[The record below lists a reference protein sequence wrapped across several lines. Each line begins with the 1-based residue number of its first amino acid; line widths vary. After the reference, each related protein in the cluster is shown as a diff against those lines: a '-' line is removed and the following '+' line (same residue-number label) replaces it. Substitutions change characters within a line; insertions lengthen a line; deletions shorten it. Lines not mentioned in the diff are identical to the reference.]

1 MLRFKSP
8 NTLLKVLRQP
18 FSTRFINGQRSIHKL
33 VADAITYNN
42 NNKVRSNHA
51 RFASTITNDTYL
63 NKLISNNEEI
73 LHWKRYL
80 AQINNHDHYHNHNNR
95 RENSLVDDYKSP
107 LDNIVLDKSFEIYDL
122 KQITDLLNK
131 PIILKNDTSNIN
143 KHHKDKN
150 NNNKIENKDED
161 GNENRPENEQEKNIE
176 KRNEKVL
183 NESKLNSSSSISS
196 SSSSSSQNSNDGN
209 DNNNS
214 SSSSNNNNNKSDN
227 SSIPE
232 IYPQMLALPISRRPL
247 FPGFYKAV
255 VISDERVMK
264 AIQEMLDRQQ
274 PYVGAFMLKD
284 SENDTDV
291 IENIGDVYQV
301 GVLAQITSAFP
312 SKDEKT
318 GKETMT
324 ALLYPHRR
332 IKLNDLT
339 PPQIDQQ
346 KFEKEEE
353 MEKKE
358 EEEELTEERNVDAQK
373 VEKNSLKQK
382 QTSKIPKLEDII
394 VEKVIEPQQ
403 SSNESLKK
411 TDSNA
416 DKEKHISDGQE
427 ILKNKETQLTR
438 QEEDDVE
445 NPTGFLKDYNVSLV
459 NVSNLEDEPF
469 DRKSPIINALTSEI
483 LKVFKEISQLN
494 TMFRE
499 QIATFSASIQ
509 SATTNIFEE
518 PARLADFA
526 AAVSAGE
533 EEELQDILSS
543 LNIEHRLEKS
553 LLVLKKELMN
563 AELQNKISKDVETKI
578 QKRQREYYLM
588 EQLKGI
594 KRELGIDDGRDK
606 LIETYKQR
614 ISKLQLPD
622 SVQKVFD
629 DEVMKLSTLETSMSE
644 FGVIR
649 NYLDWLTS
657 LPWGI
662 TSKERY
668 SINTAKKILDEDHYG
683 MKDVKNRILEFI
695 AVGKLLGKVD
705 GKIICFVGP
714 PGVGKTSIGKSIAR
728 SLSRQFFRFSVGGMT
743 DVAEIKG
750 HRRTYIG
757 ALPGRIIQALKKCQ
771 TQNPLILIDEIDK
784 IGHGSV
790 HGDPSA
796 ALLEVLDPEQ
806 NGNFLDNYLDIPID
820 LSKVLF
826 VCTANSLD
834 TIPRPLLDRMEVIEL
849 TGYVA
854 EEKVKIAEQY
864 LAPQAKKAAGLEN
877 ANVELTDDAVL
888 ALMKNYCRES
898 GVRNLKKHIEKIY
911 RKAALNVLKELKL
924 EENGQNLETA
934 MATMTTVC
942 DSNSMDGIDSKKGTQ
957 IISEKIDRTGM
968 NDEIEVEK
976 TKDNETS
983 MIVPPKIKITIDAN
997 NLKDY
1002 VGPPIYTTDRLYET
1016 TPPGVVM
1023 GLAWTNMGSCS
1034 LYVESVLEQPLH
1046 NCRHPTLERTGQLG
1060 DVMKESSRLAYSFSK
1075 MFLAKRFPENRFF
1088 EKASIHLHCPEGATP
1103 KDGPSAGITM
1113 ATSFLSLALNKSIDP
1128 TVAMTGELTLTGK
1141 VLRIGGLREKAV
1153 AAKRSGAKTII
1164 FPADNMSDWE
1174 ELPSNVKKGLEPV
1187 PADWYSDVFKRLF
1200 SSISK
1205 EDGNNVWQSEFK
1217 IIDEKEKEHSISA

>member
-1 MLRFKSP
+1 MLRFKSSD
-8 NTLLKVLRQP
+8 TLHRVLRQP
-18 FSTRFINGQRSIHKL
+18 FRTPFINGQRPGNKL
-33 VADAITYNN
+33 VANAITCNN
-42 NNKVRSNHA
+42 IRSSHA

-80 AQINNHDHYHNHNNR
+80 AQVNHHHNHHNRKNNLIG
-95 RENSLVDDYKSP
+95 EYESP
-107 LDNIVLDKSFEIYDL
+107 LNQIVLNKSFEIYDL

-131 PIILKNDTSNIN
+131 PIILKDDTNNVDEHDNDRNNDN
-143 KHHKDKN
+143 KV
-150 NNNKIENKDED
+150 E
-161 GNENRPENEQEKNIE
+161 NENENEQDKNIQKNNDE
-176 KRNEKVL
+176 NIS
-183 NESKLNSSSSISS
+183 NESNSKSSSSINS
-196 SSSSSSQNSNDGN
+196 SSSSSSQNSNGGN
-209 DNNNS
+209 DNEDS
-214 SSSSNNNNNKSDN
+214 SSSSNNNNSNNNIKNDN
-227 SSIPE
+227 SNIPE

-284 SENDTDV
+284 SERDTDV
-291 IENIGDVYQV
+291 IENIDDVYKV

-332 IKLNDLT
+332 IELNDLT
-339 PPQIDQQ
+339 PPQNEQQ
-346 KFEKEEE
+346 QTFEKEEKE
-353 MEKKE
+353 LIE
-358 EEEELTEERNVDAQK
+358 EENIDAKNVEED
-373 VEKNSLKQK
+373 SLKQK
-382 QTSKIPKLEDII
+382 QMIKMPKLEDII
-394 VEKVIEPQQ
+394 VEKVVEPQ
-403 SSNESLKK
+403 L
-411 TDSNA
+411 DSNNSLQKTA
-416 DKEKHISDGQE
+416 LKVDEENSVSDEQHNVKNEEPETQIVKQE
-427 ILKNKETQLTR
+427 EEDIDNNPTEFLKN
-438 QEEDDVE
+438 
-445 NPTGFLKDYNVSLV
+445 YNVSLV

-728 SLSRQFFRFSVGGMT
+728 ALSRQFFRFSVGGMT

-877 ANVELTDDAVL
+877 ANVELTDEAVL

-924 EENGQNLETA
+924 EEDDQNSETTTT
-934 MATMTTVC
+934 TMKA
-942 DSNSMDGIDSKKGTQ
+942 DDSKSKNGTDNKGKLQ
-957 IISEKIDRTGM
+957 EISEQTDKTDIE
-968 NDEIEVEK
+968 NEIEVEK

-983 MIVPPKIKITIDAN
+983 MIVPPEIKITIDAN

-1002 VGPPIYTTDRLYET
+1002 VGPPVYTTDRLYET

-1023 GLAWTNMGSCS
+1023 GLAWTSMGGCS

-1046 NCRHPTLERTGQLG
+1046 NCKHPTLERTGQLG

-1075 MFLAKRFPENRFF
+1075 MFLAKHFPENRFF

-1113 ATSFLSLALNKSIDP
+1113 ATSFLSLALNKSVDP

-1164 FPADNMSDWE
+1164 FPKDNMSDWE
-1174 ELPSNVKKGLEPV
+1174 ELPSNVKEGLEPV
-1187 PADWYSDVFKRLF
+1187 PADWYSDVFERLF
-1200 SSISK
+1200 SSISQ

-1217 IIDEKEKEHSISA
+1217 LMDVKEKEHSNSA

>member
-8 NTLLKVLRQP
+8 NTLKVLRQP
-18 FSTRFINGQRSIHKL
+18 FSTRFINAQRSTHKL

-42 NNKVRSNHA
+42 NNKVCSNHA

-80 AQINNHDHYHNHNNR
+80 AQINNHDHYHNHNDR
-95 RENSLVDDYKSP
+95 RKNSLVDDYKSP

-122 KQITDLLNK
+122 EQITDLLNK

-143 KHHKDKN
+143 EHHKDKN
-150 NNNKIENKDED
+150 NNNKTENKDED
-161 GNENRPENEQEKNIE
+161 ENGNGPENEQEKNIE
-176 KRNEKVL
+176 DRNENVL
-183 NESKLNSSSSISS
+183 NESNLNSSSSINS

-291 IENIGDVYQV
+291 IENIDDVYQV

-339 PPQIDQQ
+339 PPQIYQQ
-346 KFEKEEE
+346 KLEKEEE
-353 MEKKE
+353 KEKKE
-358 EEEELTEERNVDAQK
+358 EEEEKLTEERNVDAQK

-382 QTSKIPKLEDII
+382 QISKIPKLENII

-403 SSNESLKK
+403 DSNESLKK
-411 TDSNA
+411 TDLKA

-427 ILKNKETQLTR
+427 IVKNKETQLVR
-438 QEEDDVE
+438 QEDDDVE
-445 NPTGFLKDYNVSLV
+445 NPTRFLKDYNVSLV

-683 MKDVKNRILEFI
+683 MKDVKNRILEFV

-924 EENGQNLETA
+924 EEDGQNLETA
-934 MATMTTVC
+934 MTTMTTVC
-942 DSNSMDGIDSKKGTQ
+942 DNNPKDRIDSKKDTQ
-957 IISEKIDRTGM
+957 ITSEKIDRTGM

-983 MIVPPKIKITIDAN
+983 MIVPPEIKITIDTN

-1002 VGPPIYTTDRLYET
+1002 VGPPIYTTDRLYDT

-1023 GLAWTNMGSCS
+1023 GLAWTNMGGCS
-1034 LYVESVLEQPLH
+1034 LYVESILEQPLH

-1060 DVMKESSRLAYSFSK
+1060 DVMKESSHLAYSFSK

-1200 SSISK
+1200 SSVSK

>member
-1 MLRFKSP
+1 MEGHAPLYDAASSGIKHWKLYQSQLQDH
-8 NTLLKVLRQP
+8 NVQNDLKNLEKEWLER
-18 FSTRFINGQRSIHKL
+18 
-33 VADAITYNN
+33 
-42 NNKVRSNHA
+42 
-51 RFASTITNDTYL
+51 
-63 NKLISNNEEI
+63 LISAKSERDPLPKEE
-73 LHWKRYL
+73 K
-80 AQINNHDHYHNHNNR
+80 ND
-95 RENSLVDDYKSP
+95 EDDPEKN
-107 LDNIVLDKSFEIYDL
+107 DDKDEGETKKNDIDKSEHQ
-122 KQITDLLNK
+122 K
-131 PIILKNDTSNIN
+131 
-143 KHHKDKN
+143 KDVELGN
-150 NNNKIENKDED
+150 NSATAAGANVPGTPSSDSSDNGD
-161 GNENRPENEQEKNIE
+161 GNQ
-176 KRNEKVL
+176 
-183 NESKLNSSSSISS
+183 
-196 SSSSSSQNSNDGN
+196 
-209 DNNNS
+209 
-214 SSSSNNNNNKSDN
+214 NNKSKKHVL
-227 SSIPE
+227 PE

-264 AIQEMLDRQQ
+264 AIKEMLDRQQ
-274 PYVGAFMLKD
+274 PYIGAFMMKN
-284 SENDTDV
+284 SESDADV
-291 IENIGDVYQV
+291 IENKDEVYDV
-301 GVLAQITSAFP
+301 GVFAQITSAFP

-318 GKETMT
+318 GLETMT

-332 IKLNDLT
+332 IRIDELI
-339 PPQIDQQ
+339 PPTNKGSTAELSADENSENPGDKNQEI
-346 KFEKEEE
+346 KEKERDNTLIAKAQEPT
-353 MEKKE
+353 EKGGYPIDPLE
-358 EEEELTEERNVDAQK
+358 EED
-373 VEKNSLKQK
+373 
-382 QTSKIPKLEDII
+382 EDI
-394 VEKVIEPQQ
+394 
-403 SSNESLKK
+403 
-411 TDSNA
+411 
-416 DKEKHISDGQE
+416 
-427 ILKNKETQLTR
+427 
-438 QEEDDVE
+438 
-445 NPTGFLKDYNVSLV
+445 NPTEFLKEYDVSLV

-469 DRKSPIINALTSEI
+469 DRKSPVINALTSEI

-533 EEELQDILSS
+533 EEELQEILES
-543 LNIEHRLEKS
+543 LNIEQRLEKS

-606 LIETYKQR
+606 MIETFRQR
-614 ISKLQLPD
+614 VEKLQLPE
-622 SVQKVFD
+622 SVQSVFD
-629 DEVMKLSTLETSMSE
+629 EEINKLATLETSMSE

-649 NYLDWLTS
+649 NYLDWITS

-662 TSKERY
+662 TSKEQY
-668 SINTAKKILDEDHYG
+668 SITRARRILDEDHYG
-683 MKDVKNRILEFI
+683 MKDVKDRILEFI

-705 GKIICFVGP
+705 GKILCFVGP

-728 SLSRQFFRFSVGGMT
+728 SLNRKFFRFSVGGLT

-757 ALPGRIIQALKKCQ
+757 ALPGRVIQAMKKCQ

-784 IGHGSV
+784 IGHAGI

-806 NGNFLDNYLDIPID
+806 NNNFLDNYLDIPID

-826 VCTANSLD
+826 VCTANTLE

-864 LAPQAKKAAGLEN
+864 LAPSAKKTAGLEN
-877 ANVELTDDAVL
+877 TNVELTEDAIK
-888 ALMKNYCRES
+888 ALMKQYCRES

-911 RKAALNVLKELKL
+911 RKAALNVVKQLSIDDAPRPDEDNKTITKKTAKELPVASGS
-924 EENGQNLETA
+924 NGEIN
-934 MATMTTVC
+934 
-942 DSNSMDGIDSKKGTQ
+942 I
-957 IISEKIDRTGM
+957 
-968 NDEIEVEK
+968 EIEK
-976 TKDNETS
+976 TRDSEQAMKVSDDIKV
-983 MIVPPKIKITIDAN
+983 IVTPN

-1002 VGPPIYTTDRLYET
+1002 VGPPVYTTDRLYET

-1023 GLAWTNMGSCS
+1023 GLAWTSMGGCS

-1046 NCRHPTLERTGQLG
+1046 DCKHSSFERTGQLG

-1075 MFLAKRFPENRFF
+1075 MYLSKKFPENRFF
-1088 EKASIHLHCPEGATP
+1088 ERASIHLHCPEGATP
-1103 KDGPSAGITM
+1103 KDGPSAGVTM
-1113 ATSFLSLALNKSIDP
+1113 ATSFLSLALDKSIDS

-1164 FPADNMSDWE
+1164 FPKENLSDWE
-1174 ELPSNVKKGLEPV
+1174 ELPDNVKEGLDPLA
-1187 PADWYSDVFKRLF
+1187 ADWYEDIFQRLF
-1200 SSISK
+1200 ADVSNK
-1205 EDGNNVWQSEFK
+1205 EGNNVWQSEFEK
-1217 IIDEKEKEHSISA
+1217 IDAKKEKDK

>member
-1 MLRFKSP
+1 MLRARSSK
-8 NTLLKVLRQP
+8 TLGTVART
-18 FSTRFINGQRSIHKL
+18 TRAIQYYRCVVKAAALPQR
-33 VADAITYNN
+33 
-42 NNKVRSNHA
+42 
-51 RFASTITNDTYL
+51 RFASTLYVHDVANV
-63 NKLISNNEEI
+63 KLDRVIKTPAWQEFQHQLKTPRYMERLTQLEDQFSRDSLAAYSYRSI
-73 LHWKRYL
+73 LTK
-80 AQINNHDHYHNHNNR
+80 
-95 RENSLVDDYKSP
+95 DDSAPQK
-107 LDNIVLDKSFEIYDL
+107 
-122 KQITDLLNK
+122 
-131 PIILKNDTSNIN
+131 
-143 KHHKDKN
+143 
-150 NNNKIENKDED
+150 KDED
-161 GNENRPENEQEKNIE
+161 DKIVPEEKDKDNEVEPTRDDETTNKSPESEVSKN
-176 KRNEKVL
+176 
-183 NESKLNSSSSISS
+183 SKSSASGSGQSSSSRSDTG
-196 SSSSSSQNSNDGN
+196 DGN
-209 DNNNS
+209 P
-214 SSSSNNNNNKSDN
+214 KQKPPK
-227 SSIPE
+227 PE
-232 IYPQMLALPISRRPL
+232 VPEVYPQMLALPIARRPL

-264 AIQEMLDRQQ
+264 AIKEMLDRQQ
-274 PYVGAFMLKD
+274 PYIGAFMLKN
-284 SENDTDV
+284 SEEDTDV
-291 IENIGDVYQV
+291 ITNKDEVYDV

-318 GKETMT
+318 GTETMT

-332 IKLNDLT
+332 IKIDELF
-339 PPQIDQQ
+339 PPNE
-346 KFEKEEE
+346 EKEKLKEQAK
-353 MEKKE
+353 EKDVETAVTEATEAKE
-358 EEEELTEERNVDAQK
+358 DQAENTRA
-373 VEKNSLKQK
+373 
-382 QTSKIPKLEDII
+382 TAPKLEDIV
-394 VEKVIEPQQ
+394 VEKIPDSELHQQ
-403 SSNESLKK
+403 QEHKKLEASEEESDEL
-411 TDSNA
+411 DDA
-416 DKEKHISDGQE
+416 QE
-427 ILKNKETQLTR
+427 G
-438 QEEDDVE
+438 DDV
-445 NPTGFLKDYNVSLV
+445 NPTEFLKDYNVSLV
-459 NVSNLEDEPF
+459 NVLNLEDEPF
-469 DRKSPIINALTSEI
+469 DRKSPVINALTSEI

-533 EEELQDILSS
+533 EDELQDILSS

-606 LIETYKQR
+606 LIDTYKER
-614 ISKLQLPD
+614 VKSLKLPE
-622 SVQKVFD
+622 SVQKIFD
-629 DEVMKLSTLETSMSE
+629 DEITKLSTLETSMSE

-657 LPWGI
+657 IPWGKH
-662 TSKERY
+662 SQEQY
-668 SINTAKKILDEDHYG
+668 SIPRAKKILDEDHYG
-683 MKDVKNRILEFI
+683 MIDVKDRILEFI

-728 SLSRQFFRFSVGGMT
+728 ALNRKFFRFSVGGMT

-757 ALPGRIIQALKKCQ
+757 ALPGRVVQALKKCQ

-784 IGHGSV
+784 IGHGGI

-806 NGNFLDNYLDIPID
+806 NNSFLDNYLDIPID

-826 VCTANSLD
+826 VCTANSLE

-854 EEKVKIAEQY
+854 EDKVKIAEQY
-864 LAPQAKKAAGLEN
+864 LVPSAKKSAGLEN
-877 ANVELTDDAVL
+877 SHVDMTEDAIT
-888 ALMKNYCRES
+888 ALMKYYCRES

-911 RKAALNVLKELKL
+911 RKAALQVVKKLSIEDSPTSSDTQKDNAKSKETVSSEDKTSKNVISSSKESKDVDSRKTSDDIEALK
-924 EENGQNLETA
+924 T
-934 MATMTTVC
+934 
-942 DSNSMDGIDSKKGTQ
+942 
-957 IISEKIDRTGM
+957 SEKINVSISQD
-968 NDEIEVEK
+968 
-976 TKDNETS
+976 
-983 MIVPPKIKITIDAN
+983 

-1002 VGPPIYTTDRLYET
+1002 VGPPVYTTDRLYET

-1023 GLAWTNMGSCS
+1023 GLAWTNMGGCS

-1046 NCRHPTLERTGQLG
+1046 NCKHPTFERTGQLG

-1075 MFLAKRFPENRFF
+1075 MYLAQKFPENRFF

-1103 KDGPSAGITM
+1103 KDGPSAGVTM
-1113 ATSFLSLALNKSIDP
+1113 ASSFLSLALNKSIEP

-1164 FPADNMSDWE
+1164 FPKDNLNDWE
-1174 ELPSNVKKGLEPV
+1174 ELPDNVKEGLEPLA
-1187 PADWYSDVFKRLF
+1187 ADWYNDIFQKLFKDVNTKQ
-1200 SSISK
+1200 
-1205 EDGNNVWQSEFK
+1205 GNSVWKAEFEILDAK
-1217 IIDEKEKEHSISA
+1217 KEKD

>member
-1 MLRFKSP
+1 MLRFKTSETLQRVARRSP
-8 NTLLKVLRQP
+8 QTLLIRRYRTVRP
-18 FSTRFINGQRSIHKL
+18 IFSTTVNILSNQRR
-33 VADAITYNN
+33 Y
-42 NNKVRSNHA
+42 
-51 RFASTITNDTYL
+51 ASTINTGTYL
-63 NKLISNNEEI
+63 NKLLLNDEEVV
-73 LHWKRYL
+73 HWKKYM
-80 AQINNHDHYHNHNNR
+80 AQLNNDDVDVDIELKRVFQFDTLNHNVIVEPMSFR
-95 RENSLVDDYKSP
+95 RSTN
-107 LDNIVLDKSFEIYDL
+107 N
-122 KQITDLLNK
+122 N
-131 PIILKNDTSNIN
+131 NG
-143 KHHKDKN
+143 KN
-150 NNNKIENKDED
+150 NNDEDEDISEKDDSNKINKDKD
-161 GNENRPENEQEKNIE
+161 QKKEKKKE
-176 KRNEKVL
+176 KKDDIDKKNNGEKSSIKRDI
-183 NESKLNSSSSISS
+183 NSKSSSST
-196 SSSSSSQNSNDGN
+196 NSNSAAVPPSSNGNGDGN
-209 DNNNS
+209 DNGNS
-214 SSSSNNNNNKSDN
+214 TGFKHDN
-227 SSIPE
+227 SSLPE

-264 AIQEMLDRQQ
+264 AIKEMLDRQQ
-274 PYVGAFMLKD
+274 PYVGAFMLKN

-291 IENIGDVYQV
+291 IENKDDVYNI

-332 IKLNDLT
+332 IQLNDLT
-339 PPQIDQQ
+339 PPVKVEHI
-346 KFEKEEE
+346 EGEETP
-353 MEKKE
+353 E
-358 EEEELTEERNVDAQK
+358 EPEVEEVKGEETEERTVDSSQRARMP
-373 VEKNSLKQK
+373 
-382 QTSKIPKLEDII
+382 KIEDII
-394 VEKVIEPQQ
+394 VEKVVDKHLTPSKEPKTEEVTA
-403 SSNESLKK
+403 NESNDDEAEGKQLVNR
-411 TDSNA
+411 DAS
-416 DKEKHISDGQE
+416 
-427 ILKNKETQLTR
+427 ETQLVKES
-438 QEEDDVE
+438 EEDDIT
-445 NPTGFLKDYNVSLV
+445 NPTEFLKDYNVSLV
-459 NVSNLEDEPF
+459 NVTNLEDEPF
-469 DRKSPIINALTSEI
+469 DRKSPVINALTSEI

-533 EEELQDILSS
+533 EDELQDILSS
-543 LNIEHRLEKS
+543 LNIEYRLEKS

-606 LIETYKQR
+606 LIETYKER

-622 SVQKVFD
+622 SVQKIFD

-668 SINTAKKILDEDHYG
+668 SIKRAKKILDEDHYG

-728 SLSRQFFRFSVGGMT
+728 ALSRQFFRFSVGGMT

-757 ALPGRIIQALKKCQ
+757 ALPGRIIQALKKSQ

-806 NGNFLDNYLDIPID
+806 NNNFLDNYLDIPID

-826 VCTANSLD
+826 VCTANSLE

-864 LAPQAKKAAGLEN
+864 LAPQAKKTAGLEN
-877 ANVELTDDAVL
+877 ANVELTDNAVI

-911 RKAALNVLKELKL
+911 RKAALNVLKKLTPEEDNPDNEKSVEEVEESKTSTLKEKT
-924 EENGQNLETA
+924 EESSSTE
-934 MATMTTVC
+934 
-942 DSNSMDGIDSKKGTQ
+942 KK
-957 IISEKIDRTGM
+957 D
-968 NDEIEVEK
+968 NEIEMEK
-976 TKDNETS
+976 TKDDATA
-983 MIVPPKIKITIDAN
+983 MVVPPEIKVTIDAD

-1002 VGPPIYTTDRLYET
+1002 VGPPIYTTDRLYEV

-1023 GLAWTNMGSCS
+1023 GLAWTSMGGCS

-1075 MFLAKRFPENRFF
+1075 MFLAKHFPENRFF

-1103 KDGPSAGITM
+1103 KDGPSAGVTM
-1113 ATSFLSLALNKSIDP
+1113 ATSFLSLALSQSINP

-1164 FPADNMSDWE
+1164 FPKDNMSDWE
-1174 ELPSNVKKGLEPV
+1174 ELPANVKEGLEPV
-1187 PADWYSDVFKRLF
+1187 PADWYSDVFDRLF
-1200 SSISK
+1200 SDISK
-1205 EDGNNVWQSEFK
+1205 ESGNAIWNSEFK
-1217 IIDEKEKEHSISA
+1217 IIDAKSKEHHNNSD